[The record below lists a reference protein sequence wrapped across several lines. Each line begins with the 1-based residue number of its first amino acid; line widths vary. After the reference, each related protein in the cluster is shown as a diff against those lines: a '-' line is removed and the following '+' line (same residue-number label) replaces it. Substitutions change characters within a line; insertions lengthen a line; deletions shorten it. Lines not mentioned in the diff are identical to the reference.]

1 MIQKG
6 GEKMEKFIAVLKML
20 LIELER
26 QSISDDRVLEIKET
40 TVEMADKIDLETGV
54 SVASGMVKDYYSTE
68 TKYLKRR
75 VKMVVRVL
83 LSYCEVVVEQKN
95 NGKES

>member
-1 MIQKG
+1 
-6 GEKMEKFIAVLKML
+6 MEKFIAVLKML
-20 LIELER
+20 LVELER

-40 TVEMADKIDLETGV
+40 TVEMAEKIDAETGV

-75 VKMVVRVL
+75 VKLVVRVL
-83 LSYCEVVVEQKN
+83 QSYCETVVEQKKN
-95 NGKES
+95 IKEG

>member
-1 MIQKG
+1 
-6 GEKMEKFIAVLKML
+6 MEKFIAVLKML
-20 LIELER
+20 LVELER
-26 QSISDDRVLEIKET
+26 QSISEDRVLEIRDT
-40 TVEMADKIDLETGV
+40 TVEMAEKIDAETGV
-54 SVASGMVKDYYSTE
+54 SVASGMVKDYYLTE

-83 LSYCEVVVEQKN
+83 LSYCEVLVEQKN

>member
-1 MIQKG
+1 
-6 GEKMEKFIAVLKML
+6 MEKFIAALKL
-20 LIELER
+20 LLGELER
-26 QSISDDRVLEIKET
+26 QSVSDDRVLEIKDT

-54 SVASGMVKDYYSTE
+54 SVASGMVKDYYVTE

-83 LSYCEVVVEQKN
+83 LSYCEMVIEQKN
-95 NGKES
+95 NYKEG

>member
-1 MIQKG
+1 MKSY
-6 GEKMEKFIAVLKML
+6 IAGLKML
-20 LIELER
+20 LVELER
-26 QSISDDRVLEIKET
+26 QSISEDRVLEIKET
-40 TVEMADKIDLETGV
+40 TVDLAEKIDADTGV
-54 SVASGMVKDYYSTE
+54 AVASGMVKDYYATE

-95 NGKES
+95 NYKEG

>member
-1 MIQKG
+1 MKSYISG
-6 GEKMEKFIAVLKML
+6 FKML
-20 LIELER
+20 LVELER
-26 QSISDDRVLEIKET
+26 QSISEDRVLEIRDT
-40 TVEMADKIDLETGV
+40 TVEMAEKIDIETGV

-83 LSYCEVVVEQKN
+83 LSYCEMVMEQKN
-95 NGKES
+95 NYKEG

>member
-1 MIQKG
+1 
-6 GEKMEKFIAVLKML
+6 MEKFIAALTL
-20 LIELER
+20 LLGELER
-26 QSISDDRVLEIKET
+26 QSISDNRILEIRDT
-40 TVEMADKIDLETGV
+40 TVEMAEKIDMETGV
-54 SVASGMVKDYYSTE
+54 SVASGMVKDYYSTD

-95 NGKES
+95 NYKEG

>member
-1 MIQKG
+1 
-6 GEKMEKFIAVLKML
+6 MEKFIAALKL
-20 LIELER
+20 LLGELER
-26 QSISDDRVLEIKET
+26 QSISEDRVLEIRDAT
-40 TVEMADKIDLETGV
+40 QEMAEKIDMETGV

>member
-1 MIQKG
+1 
-6 GEKMEKFIAVLKML
+6 MEKFIAVLKML

-54 SVASGMVKDYYSTE
+54 SVASGMVKDYYVTE

-83 LSYCEVVVEQKN
+83 LSYCEMVIEQKN
-95 NGKES
+95 NYKEG

>member
-1 MIQKG
+1 MKSYISG
-6 GEKMEKFIAVLKML
+6 LKML
-20 LIELER
+20 LVELER
-26 QSISDDRVLEIKET
+26 QSISEDRVLEIRDT
-40 TVEMADKIDLETGV
+40 TVEMAEKIDIETGV

-83 LSYCEVVVEQKN
+83 LSYCEIVVEQKN
-95 NGKES
+95 NCKEG

>member
-1 MIQKG
+1 
-6 GEKMEKFIAVLKML
+6 MEKFIAVLKML
-20 LIELER
+20 LVEFER
-26 QSISDDRVLEIKET
+26 QSISEDRVLEIRDT
-40 TVEMADKIDLETGV
+40 TVEMAEKIDAETGV

-83 LSYCEVVVEQKN
+83 LSYCEMVIEQKN
-95 NGKES
+95 NCKEG

>member
-1 MIQKG
+1 
-6 GEKMEKFIAVLKML
+6 MEKFIAVLKML

-26 QSISDDRVLEIKET
+26 QSISEDRVLEIRDT

>member
-1 MIQKG
+1 
-6 GEKMEKFIAVLKML
+6 MEKFIAALKL
-20 LIELER
+20 LLGELER
-26 QSISDDRVLEIKET
+26 QSISEDRVLEIRDAT
-40 TVEMADKIDLETGV
+40 QEMAEKIDMETGV

-83 LSYCEVVVEQKN
+83 LSYCEMVMEQKN
-95 NGKES
+95 SYKEG

>member
-1 MIQKG
+1 
-6 GEKMEKFIAVLKML
+6 MEKFIAALTL
-20 LIELER
+20 LLGELER
-26 QSISDDRVLEIKET
+26 QSISDNRILEIRDT
-40 TVEMADKIDLETGV
+40 TVEMAEKIDMETGV
-54 SVASGMVKDYYSTE
+54 SVASGMVKDYYSTD

>member
-1 MIQKG
+1 MKSYISG
-6 GEKMEKFIAVLKML
+6 LKML
-20 LIELER
+20 LLELER
-26 QSISDDRVLEIKET
+26 QSISEDRVLEIRDT
-40 TVEMADKIDLETGV
+40 TVEMAEKIDIETGV

-83 LSYCEVVVEQKN
+83 LSYCEMVVEQKN
-95 NGKES
+95 NYKEG

>member
-1 MIQKG
+1 MKSYISG
-6 GEKMEKFIAVLKML
+6 LKML
-20 LIELER
+20 LVELER
-26 QSISDDRVLEIKET
+26 QSISEDRVLEIKDA
-40 TVEMADKIDLETGV
+40 TVEMAEKIDIETGV

-83 LSYCEVVVEQKN
+83 LSYCEMVVEQKKN
-95 NGKES
+95 IKEG

>member
-1 MIQKG
+1 MKSYMSG
-6 GEKMEKFIAVLKML
+6 LKML
-20 LIELER
+20 LVELER
-26 QSISDDRVLEIKET
+26 QSISEDRVLEIRDT
-40 TVEMADKIDLETGV
+40 TVEMAEKIDAETGV

-83 LSYCEVVVEQKN
+83 LSYCEMVMEQKN
-95 NGKES
+95 NCKEG

>member
-1 MIQKG
+1 MKSYMSG
-6 GEKMEKFIAVLKML
+6 LKML
-20 LIELER
+20 LVELER
-26 QSISDDRVLEIKET
+26 QSISEDRVLEIRDA
-40 TVEMADKIDLETGV
+40 TVEMAEKIDMETGV

-83 LSYCEVVVEQKN
+83 LSYCEMVMEQKN
-95 NGKES
+95 NCKEG

>member
-1 MIQKG
+1 
-6 GEKMEKFIAVLKML
+6 MEKFIAALKL
-20 LIELER
+20 LLGELER
-26 QSISDDRVLEIKET
+26 QSISDNRVLEIRDT
-40 TVEMADKIDLETGV
+40 TVEMAEKIDMETGV
-54 SVASGMVKDYYSTE
+54 SVASGMVKDYYSTD

>member
-1 MIQKG
+1 
-6 GEKMEKFIAVLKML
+6 MEKFIAVLKML

-95 NGKES
+95 NDKES

>member
-1 MIQKG
+1 
-6 GEKMEKFIAVLKML
+6 MEKFIAVLKML

-26 QSISDDRVLEIKET
+26 PSIIDDRVLEIKET

>member
-1 MIQKG
+1 MKSYMSG
-6 GEKMEKFIAVLKML
+6 LKML
-20 LIELER
+20 LVELER
-26 QSISDDRVLEIKET
+26 QSISEDRVLEIRDT
-40 TVEMADKIDLETGV
+40 TVEMADKIDIETGV

-83 LSYCEVVVEQKN
+83 LSYCEMVMEQKN
-95 NGKES
+95 NCKEG

>member
-1 MIQKG
+1 
-6 GEKMEKFIAVLKML
+6 MEKFIAVLKML

-83 LSYCEVVVEQKN
+83 LSYCEVVVEQK
-95 NGKES
+95 K

>member
-1 MIQKG
+1 
-6 GEKMEKFIAVLKML
+6 MEKFIAVLKML
-20 LIELER
+20 LVELER
-26 QSISDDRVLEIKET
+26 QSISEDRVLDIRDT
-40 TVEMADKIDLETGV
+40 TVEMAEKIDADTEV
-54 SVASGMVKDYYSTE
+54 SVASGMVKDYYLTE

-83 LSYCEVVVEQKN
+83 LSYCEVLVEQKN

>member
-1 MIQKG
+1 
-6 GEKMEKFIAVLKML
+6 MEKFIAALKL
-20 LIELER
+20 LLGELER
-26 QSISDDRVLEIKET
+26 QSISEDRVLEIRDAT
-40 TVEMADKIDLETGV
+40 QEMAEKIDIETGV
-54 SVASGMVKDYYSTE
+54 SVASGMVKDYYATE

-95 NGKES
+95 NYKEG

>member
-1 MIQKG
+1 MKSYISG
-6 GEKMEKFIAVLKML
+6 LKML
-20 LIELER
+20 LVELER
-26 QSISDDRVLEIKET
+26 QSISEDRVLEIRDT
-40 TVEMADKIDLETGV
+40 TVEMAEKIDVETGV
-54 SVASGMVKDYYSTE
+54 SVASGMVKDYYSTD

-95 NGKES
+95 NYKEG

>member
-1 MIQKG
+1 
-6 GEKMEKFIAVLKML
+6 MEKFIAVLKML

-40 TVEMADKIDLETGV
+40 TVEMAEKIDVETSV
-54 SVASGMVKDYYSTE
+54 SVASGMVKDYYATE

-95 NGKES
+95 NYKEG

>member
-1 MIQKG
+1 MKSYMSG
-6 GEKMEKFIAVLKML
+6 LKML
-20 LIELER
+20 LVELER
-26 QSISDDRVLEIKET
+26 QSISEDRVLEIRDT
-40 TVEMADKIDLETGV
+40 TVEMAEKIDTETGV

-83 LSYCEVVVEQKN
+83 LSYCEMVMEQKN
-95 NGKES
+95 NCKEG

>member
-1 MIQKG
+1 
-6 GEKMEKFIAVLKML
+6 MEKFIAALKL
-20 LIELER
+20 LLGELER
-26 QSISDDRVLEIKET
+26 QSVSDDRVLEIKDT

-54 SVASGMVKDYYSTE
+54 SVASGMVNDYYSTE

-95 NGKES
+95 NYKEG